1 MIALL
6 QYVKDNRDSL
16 RPDFLSMTLLIIAI
30 VTGLV
35 VWALRLMDR
44 ALVSQEFSLM
54 LAGFLVASAAAA
66 MVGVYFLMSDYMVYM
81 NQSRLLFQEQST
93 SGFVILDDQLSSEP
107 FSSSEFSTINIAT
120 LLE

>member
-1 MIALL
+1 
-6 QYVKDNRDSL
+6 
-16 RPDFLSMTLLIIAI
+16 MTLLIIAI

-35 VWALRLMDR
+35 VWALRLMDK

-81 NQSRLLFQEQST
+81 NQTELLFQSQYS
-93 SGFVILDDQLSSEP
+93 SDYLVLDESVSNTQLSDMDLAM
-107 FSSSEFSTINIAT
+107 FDIAN
-120 LLE
+120 LPSH